1 MITDSKLR
9 LISYIAAGLGAA
21 DALYL
26 AYVKLTHQQAFCGGS
41 GDCETVA
48 TSPYAEIAG
57 IPIAILG
64 LGAYLA
70 ILAVLYLETRSDF
83 WKENGPLAL
92 FGMTLIGVIYSAYL
106 TYLEIWVI
114 HAICPYCVVSAVLML
129 ILFIVAVI
137 RLVQGQPEAKYVH
150 KGG

>member
-1 MITDSKLR
+1 MLSDAKLR
-9 LISYIAAGLGAA
+9 ITAFILAAIGAA

-26 AYVKLTHQQAFCGGS
+26 TVNKLTHRQVFCGGS

-48 TSPYAEIAG
+48 NSPYSEIAG

-70 ILAVLYLETRSDF
+70 LLALLYLEVRGSF
-83 WKENGPLAL
+83 WKENAPLAF
-92 FGMTLIGVIYSAYL
+92 FGISLIGVLYSAYL

-114 HAICPYCVVSAVLML
+114 HAICPYCVVSAILMVL
-129 ILFIVAVI
+129 LFIIAVI
-137 RLVQGQPEAKYVH
+137 RLVQGQQEAEYVH